1 MRKLVAGLSDRPL
14 TRLYGLALAAL
25 AVGSMLAP
33 EARASG
39 GEAPPRIVNGG
50 DASITDFP
58 YQAALYDPTS
68 GPPSVSQ
75 FCGGVVLNSTH
86 VLTAAHCLA
95 VGSPGSVAVFA
106 GAADLAD
113 TGPAVKT
120 IPARTLSV
128 DPAYNPATNDHDV
141 GVVELSAPLWTGS
154 PTSTIAPIGRIS
166 DADFS
171 TVLGNLPTNG
181 TVSGWGCTDPVP
193 SGSPFCPSA
202 TPQLLQAAQVPL
214 VSQVDCQTDYA
225 PITPIT
231 ANMFCA
237 GAAGS
242 DTSTNTDSCFGDS
255 GGPLVVDDP
264 SHPGTR
270 VLAGLVD
277 AGNGCAQP
285 GFPGVYTRVSK
296 LAAFIDAAGGGPEVS
311 AVPASSPPPPPPA
324 GDSTAPALRIAS
336 KRCTMT
342 SCTLRVRVTD
352 ASPSSGIARVTA
364 TLSFSR
370 KVKCRGSGAGASKT
384 CTKRVHRTL
393 RVKGGEDGMFTILAM
408 RLMPRKRYTLS
419 LVPFD
424 NAGNR
429 PQSPT
434 TTNVRTKSRQRS

>member
-1 MRKLVAGLSDRPL
+1 
-14 TRLYGLALAAL
+14 
-25 AVGSMLAP
+25 
-33 EARASG
+33 
-39 GEAPPRIVNGG
+39 
-50 DASITDFP
+50 
-58 YQAALYDPTS
+58 
-68 GPPSVSQ
+68 
-75 FCGGVVLNSTH
+75 VVLNSTH
-86 VLTAAHCLA
+86 VLTAAHCVA
-95 VGSPGSVAVFA
+95 DGSPDSVAVFA

-141 GVVELSAPLWTGS
+141 GVVELSVPLWTGS

-171 TVLGNLPTNG
+171 TILGNLPANG

-193 SGSPFCPSA
+193 SGLPFCPTA
-202 TPQLLQAAQVPL
+202 RPQVLQAAQVPL
-214 VSQVDCQTDYA
+214 VSQVECQTDYA
-225 PITPIT
+225 TITPIT
-231 ANMFCA
+231 ENMFCA

-242 DTSTNTDSCFGDS
+242 HTSTNTDSCFGDS

-264 SHPGTR
+264 SLPGTR

-285 GFPGVYTRVSK
+285 GFPGIYTRISK

-311 AVPASSPPPPPPA
+311 AIPAASPPPPPP

-336 KRCTMT
+336 KRCTKT
-342 SCTLRVRVTD
+342 RCTLSVRVTD

-370 KVKCRGSGAGASKT
+370 KVKCPGAGSGAGASKT
-384 CTKRVHRTL
+384 CTKRVHRSL
-393 RVKGGEDGMFTILAM
+393 RVKGEDGTFTIVAM
-408 RLMPRKRYTLS
+408 RLMPGKRYTLS

-434 TTNVRTKSRQRS
+434 NLKVHTRSRRRS